1 MSQQT
6 MKIACAAA
14 AVMSTLTVTGSAA
27 TVAWWR
33 FEEPDT
39 RPTEVYFSPG
49 PNTPVLNATL
59 DANVEAVVLS
69 SQVAASYVTDGVGG
83 AASANTQSLHG
94 LVNVQAG
101 FHNQLN
107 NGAATPL
114 LNNTFV
120 TNAAAWTFETF
131 VYLPT
136 GMPNVYKYGEMFG
149 NGSGGGDG
157 FTLDLGASGN
167 TPRFFS
173 DVNAN
178 AGVGY
183 VVSGSAL
190 SSDTWHH
197 LALTATPDG
206 EGTWTVTMYEDYALA
221 GSTPGYHLNTYSG
234 YYGIAAPNN
243 AFAGYVDEMRISDV
257 ALTPAQMLHL
267 SNVVPEPSSLMAL
280 AGVLIFLQSRR
291 RNP

>member
-14 AVMSTLTVTGSAA
+14 AVMSTLTMTGSAA

-39 RPTEVYFSPG
+39 RPTEVQFSPG
-49 PNTPVLNATL
+49 PNSPVLNATL

-69 SQVAASYVTDGVGG
+69 PLVAASYVTDGVGG

-94 LVNVQAG
+94 LVGGQAG
-101 FHNQLN
+101 FKNQLN
-107 NGAATPL
+107 NGAATAL
-114 LNNTFV
+114 LNGTFV
-120 TNAAAWTFETF
+120 NNTAAWTFETF
-131 VYLPT
+131 VRIPT
-136 GMPNVYKYGEMFG
+136 GMPGDYGEMFG
-149 NGSGGGDG
+149 NGNPLTGDG
-157 FTLDLGASGN
+157 FNLDLGASGN

-206 EGTWTVTMYEDYALA
+206 VGTWTLTMYEDYVVAA
-221 GSTPGYHLNTYSG
+221 STPGYHLNTYSG

-243 AFAGYVDEMRISDV
+243 AFAGYVDEMRISDA

-280 AGVLIFLQSRR
+280 AGVLIFFQSRR